1 MLSLSDLKGQWLAV
15 LDDLETSHRTA
26 WLAMFDGRLA
36 ALDGDVLTLDFS
48 DATKMA
54 GTHGYERAA
63 KPSFARELEAS
74 IERVTGCRIS
84 VVVTAD
90 VDDIRH

>member
-54 GTHGYERAA
+54 GTLLVHLGKTY
-63 KPSFARELEAS
+63 
-74 IERVTGCRIS
+74 
-84 VVVTAD
+84 D
-90 VDDIRH
+90 VFI